1 MRRNPSNRH
10 AGPRIAAIRRNGI
23 ALAAILFAV
32 SVFPECAAAQD
43 ATTPDAVPRDP
54 ASSSLLV
61 MPTGRTLPSGTGT
74 VGLAAPYIPYAAFS
88 VAEHWQLSAGGV
100 YIFEDQIGTGEAYYS
115 YAILKHALFEDGNTS
130 IAVGAAVM
138 FWGQQLKRSSLAG
151 WDRAVIPGAFAVA
164 TIGTEDQAL
173 TLGMGFA
180 NMAEGFG
187 IGFDGGIFAGIGLGY
202 EARIDPN
209 WKLITEHFSSILS
222 TGTLHTVGVR
232 YFSGRAAFDLGVI
245 VVPNGHVDLPSGT
258 RMPKVL
264 PLLGI
269 SIHIG

>member
-1 MRRNPSNRH
+1 VNSTI
-10 AGPRIAAIRRNGI
+10 RIFLSQT
-23 ALAAILFAV
+23 ALFV
-32 SVFPECAAAQD
+32 SLLLPVGAAAQEETAD
-43 ATTPDAVPRDP
+43 ALPRDP

-115 YAILKHALFEDGNTS
+115 YVILKNALFEDGNTS

-138 FWGQQLKRSSLAG
+138 FWGQQLKRTSLAG
-151 WDRAVIPGAFAVA
+151 WDHAVIPGAFAVA
-164 TIGTEDQAL
+164 TIGDESQAL

-222 TGTLHTVGVR
+222 SGTLHTVGLR

-258 RMPKVL
+258 RMPRVL